1 MINVTRQA
9 YLEGFT
15 PAEIF
20 ATLSDS
26 QAIAHILPRVQRVEV
41 TRRDDAARTAR
52 LVTYMNIGGIFGTI
66 RSEGELSWDDDR
78 AIRFKVRTPVQV
90 ETSWELLPVRT
101 GTDIQ
106 LTTSLNLAPM
116 LGPMAAFVPT
126 QQVSDMM
133 ATELEGV
140 LKALARRMRESRLQ
154 ERAIAA

>member
-20 ATLSDS
+20 ATLSDT
-26 QAIAHILPRVQRVEV
+26 QALAHILPRVQRVEV
-41 TRRDDAARTAR
+41 TQRNNDTRTAR
-52 LVTYMNIGGIFGTI
+52 VVTYMNIGGIFGTI
-66 RSEGELSWDDDR
+66 RSEGELTWENDR

-90 ETSWELLPVRT
+90 ETTWELVQVKT

-116 LGPMAAFVPT
+116 LGPMASFVPT
-126 QQVSDMM
+126 QQVSEMM
-133 ATELEGV
+133 ATELETV
-140 LKALARRMRESRLQ
+140 LKALARRMRESKLR